1 MKTKTFTTDDVAKW
15 LVTFHE
21 FSTKEEYKIELHTI
35 RCIFGAIEDPFFWEE
50 ACEKAREMMK
60 K

>member
-35 RCIFGAIEDPFFWEE
+35 RCIFGAIEDPYF
-50 ACEKAREMMK
+50 
-60 K
+60 